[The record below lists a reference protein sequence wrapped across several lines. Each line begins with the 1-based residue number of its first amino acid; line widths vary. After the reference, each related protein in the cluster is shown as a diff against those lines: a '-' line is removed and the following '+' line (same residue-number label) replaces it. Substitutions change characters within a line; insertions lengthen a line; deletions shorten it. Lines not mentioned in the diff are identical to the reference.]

1 MYAYLI
7 NNTENG
13 AYGYYPA
20 LTPNY
25 NLGWEKTATA
35 NIGIDFG
42 FFNNRISGSLD
53 IYQQKT
59 SDLLM
64 QKKVPSSTGYSLA
77 WDNVGK
83 TENKGV
89 ELVINTQNFN
99 QKGFLLEYRLYIY
112 FEQRENY

>member
-1 MYAYLI
+1 MATIQLWHRI
-7 NNTENG
+7 IIWAG
-13 AYGYYPA
+13 K
-20 LTPNY
+20 
-25 NLGWEKTATA
+25 KTATA

-99 QKGFLLEYRLYIY
+99 QKDFSW
-112 FEQRENY
+112 NTD

>member
-53 IYQQKT
+53 IYQQK
-59 SDLLM
+59 DIRFADAE
-64 QKKVPSSTGYSLA
+64 KKYLA
-77 WDNVGK
+77 LPDILWHG
-83 TENKGV
+83 
-89 ELVINTQNFN
+89 IM
-99 QKGFLLEYRLYIY
+99 
-112 FEQRENY
+112 